1 MWCPAHGG
9 VVTPTLLVETLIAIS
24 NYCNAV
30 HRWMH
35 AIIFVRLQ
43 EHLADSENMLL

>member
-1 MWCPAHGG
+1 
-9 VVTPTLLVETLIAIS
+9 
-24 NYCNAV
+24 V

-43 EHLADSENMLL
+43 EHLADSENMLLWWHPWKIVVVSPLLQA